1 MKYGVCTLSVVPCRA
16 EAADASEQVSQLL
29 FGEIFQVLE
38 MRSKWIRIRSYS
50 DRYESWIDKKQF
62 TEISAEEFEHLAQ
75 AKPYVVNELFTFIQ
89 NSKTQ
94 EVIPLLLA
102 SSLPELNNNTF
113 TLAGVDYHCD
123 SNTTLSNY
131 VSRNKIIETA
141 FLYLNAPYL
150 WGGRS
155 VFGIDC
161 SGFTQNVFKINGIA
175 LPRDAKDQAKNGQTL
190 SFIEESESGDL
201 AFFDND
207 EGNIIH
213 VGILL
218 NDNYII
224 HASGKVRVDRIDH
237 QGIFNT
243 ETRSYT
249 HKLRIIKKLIE

>member
-16 EAADASEQVSQLL
+16 EPADASEQVSQLL
-29 FGEIFQVLE
+29 FGEIYQVLE
-38 MRSKWIRIRSYS
+38 VRSKWVRIRSYT

-62 TEISAEEFEHLAQ
+62 TEISAEEFEQLAQ
-75 AKPYVVNELFTFIQ
+75 AKPYIVNELFSFIQ
-89 NSKTQ
+89 NAKTQ
-94 EVIPLLLA
+94 EIIPLLMA
-102 SSLPELNNNTF
+102 SSLPGLHEGKLN
-113 TLAGVDYHCD
+113 LAGNEYTCD
-123 SNTTLSNY
+123 SNVSPSSFI
-131 VSRNKIIETA
+131 SRNKIIETA

-155 VFGIDC
+155 AFGIDC
-161 SGFTQNVFKINGIA
+161 SGFTQNVFKINGVS
-175 LPRDAKDQAKNGQTL
+175 LPRDAKDQAKKGHTL
-190 SFIEESESGDL
+190 SFIEESEPGDL

-207 EGNIIH
+207 EGTITH

-237 QGIFNT
+237 QGIFNA
-243 ETRSYT
+243 EAKSYT